1 MTGNYVVTVEF
12 AVQPEHAA
20 RFTELLLEN
29 ARTSL
34 ADEPGCQVFD
44 VCTWP
49 QQEDRFFLYEVYDSS
64 EAFQLHLQSPHFK
77 AFDAA
82 VAPWIARKTVQILDR
97 CDLAPPVRQAP

>member
-1 MTGNYVVTVEF
+1 MTGTYVVTVEF

-34 ADEPGCQVFD
+34 AMEPGCQVFD

-49 QQEDRFFLYEVYDSS
+49 EQASRFFLYEVYDSA
-64 EAFQLHLQSPHFK
+64 EAFQLHLKSPHFK
-77 AFDAA
+77 SFDAA
-82 VAPWIARKTVQILDR
+82 VTPWVVTKAVQLLDR
-97 CDLAPPVRQAP
+97 RSL